1 MKIYIVYIVIII
13 VEALGYGWLLGEEN
27 EKLQAENAMLQQKI
41 TMTNVENSKLQWE
54 LLLAKAGV
62 PDEE

>member
-1 MKIYIVYIVIII
+1 MAILI
-13 VEALGYGWLLGEEN
+13 EACCYGWLLGEEN
-27 EKLQAENAMLQQKI
+27 DQLKAENAMLQQKI